1 MDTSAFVEA
10 GLYDPDGSDAAA
22 RLDVLEYLQQRG
34 ATIAQMRRAEAE
46 GRLPSLAGD
55 LVLFP
60 DRTLSVTEV
69 AARLGWSVEKLAR
82 VHLAMGLPFDESQG
96 IAEDLVHGLEI
107 FDQGAALFGEEALLQ
122 FARVLGASAARV
134 AESALSLFL
143 SEIERPFVEATN
155 ADCLRLA
162 RANGEAAD
170 ALLLVPDVI
179 AALLPEHLE
188 RAIRRQRA
196 DTGPPAGERDRRN
209 LTVGFVDL
217 VDFTARSSRLDPNE
231 LAAVLGRFESLAW
244 EAVVTN
250 DGRVVKMIGDEV
262 MFNVVDPRQAAEI
275 ALTLAET
282 YRDDDEL
289 SDVRVGLAYG
299 PVLER
304 EGDCFGPVVNLASRI
319 VGIAFPGTVVV
330 SDELHAAMVDDDD
343 FVWRSLHR
351 RQLKDIGRVMLWT
364 IRRSSDPFGPKSRR
378 DRARL
383 ERTERFEEAVERRT
397 DRGGRHRA
405 D

>member
-1 MDTSAFVEA
+1 VDTSAFVEA

-82 VHLAMGLPFDESQG
+82 VHLAMGLPFDEGQG

-262 MFNVVDPRQAAEI
+262 MFVTTDPGAACAAALEI
-275 ALTLAET
+275 CERVAEDPSLLAA
-282 YRDDDEL
+282 RA
-289 SDVRVGLAYG
+289 GLASG
-299 PVLER
+299 EVSAW
-304 EGDCFGPVVNLASRI
+304 GADVFGPVVNLASRLTRE
-319 VGIAFPGTVVV
+319 VAAGQVAVTPSVRDGIA
-330 SDELHAAMVDDDD
+330 AADDR
-343 FVWRSLHR
+343 WSLHPLGR
-351 RQLKDIGRVMLWT
+351 RQLKG
-364 IRRSSDPFGPKSRR
+364 
-378 DRARL
+378 
-383 ERTERFEEAVERRT
+383 FEEPVELLEVGRRHVP
-397 DRGGRHRA
+397 DEHLS
-405 D
+405 

>member
-1 MDTSAFVEA
+1 VDTSAFVEA
-10 GLYDPDGSDAAA
+10 GLYDPDGADAAA

-34 ATIAQMRRAEAE
+34 ATVAQMCRAERE

-60 DRTLSVTEV
+60 DRTLGVTEV
-69 AARLGWSVEKLAR
+69 ATRLGWSVEKVAR
-82 VHLAMGLPFDESQG
+82 VHLAMGLPFDEGQG
-96 IAEDLVHGLEI
+96 IAEDLVHALEV
-107 FDQGAALFGEEALLQ
+107 FEQGSVLFGEEALLQ

-143 SEIERPFVEATN
+143 SEVERPFVEASN

-162 RANGEAAD
+162 RANGDAAD

-179 AALLPEHLE
+179 SALLPEHLE

-196 DTGPPAGERDRRN
+196 DAGPPAGERDRRN

-231 LAAVLGRFESLAW
+231 LAEVLGRFESLAW

-262 MFNVVDPRQAAEI
+262 MFVTTEPAAACAAALEICERVAHDPSLLGARAGI
-275 ALTLAET
+275 ASGEVTAWGA
-282 YRDDDEL
+282 
-289 SDVRVGLAYG
+289 DV
-299 PVLER
+299 
-304 EGDCFGPVVNLASRI
+304 FGPVVNLASRLTREAAAGQ
-319 VGIAFPGTVVV
+319 VAVTPAVRDGIA
-330 SDELHAAMVDDDD
+330 ADDDR
-343 FVWRSLHR
+343 WSLRPLGR
-351 RQLKDIGRVMLWT
+351 RELKG
-364 IRRSSDPFGPKSRR
+364 
-378 DRARL
+378 
-383 ERTERFEEAVERRT
+383 FEEPVELLEVGRR
-397 DRGGRHRA
+397 R
-405 D
+405 